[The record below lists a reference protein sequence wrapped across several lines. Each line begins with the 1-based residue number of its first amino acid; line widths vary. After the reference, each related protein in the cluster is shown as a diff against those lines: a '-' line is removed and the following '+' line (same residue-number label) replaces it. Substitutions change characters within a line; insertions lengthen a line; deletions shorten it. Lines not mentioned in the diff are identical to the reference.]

1 MKQSSHAWSRAYA
14 RQAQADL
21 DAREVLLG
29 ATVPACQ
36 HLHFLQMACE
46 KISKAHRCL
55 GGANPEALRH
65 SHGFAAK
72 VLPQIARELLRRSA
86 FAADLGVAPRGLE
99 AMVRQLARDVDLLA
113 PAVDDDGRR
122 PDNCEYPWEDDGALF
137 TCRPS
142 TGSGLSGPCTGTV
155 LAPRFSRSSPP
166 PLRNLQV
173 ASTPRRK

>member
-1 MKQSSHAWSRAYA
+1 MKQSSYAWSRAFA

-21 DAREVLLG
+21 DAREALLG

-46 KISKAHRCL
+46 KISKAYWCL
-55 GGANPEALRH
+55 GGANTETLMH

-86 FAADLGVAPRGLE
+86 FAANLEVAHSGVEP
-99 AMVRQLARDVDLLA
+99 MVRRLAREVDLLA

-122 PDNCEYPWEDDGALF
+122 PDNCEYPWEDVGGTLHVPAEYGFGSLGALHRHRAGATF
-137 TCRPS
+137 LKIVAAATAELGGGSDAPS
-142 TGSGLSGPCTGTV
+142 
-155 LAPRFSRSSPP
+155 
-166 PLRNLQV
+166 
-173 ASTPRRK
+173 